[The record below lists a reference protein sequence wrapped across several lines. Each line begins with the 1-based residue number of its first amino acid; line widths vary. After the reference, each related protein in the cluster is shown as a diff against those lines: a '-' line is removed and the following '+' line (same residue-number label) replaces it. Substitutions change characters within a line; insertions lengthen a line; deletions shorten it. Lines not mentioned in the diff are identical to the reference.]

1 MQKTVLAMK
10 TVHIQPKVVRKWRRK
25 LCGVPFSLLRFEVGV
40 PRAGGSVVYHSNRGS
55 CLDASARFLARN
67 VIAEG
72 ALEAPKLQLD
82 LDGLLCLS
90 SGLCLLVLRGFQAV
104 YCAAPWVAA
113 LAQFYAARAR

>member
-1 MQKTVLAMK
+1 VRGEGRAFTSLVRH
-10 TVHIQPKVVRKWRRK
+10 HIY
-25 LCGVPFSLLRFEVGV
+25 GF
-40 PRAGGSVVYHSNRGS
+40 VVYHSMRGS